1 MRPNHWKS
9 AVFAL
14 AALSLA
20 ALAAFRAEG
29 APIPWKLPKYTLAAR
44 DMNLRT
50 ALDTFAVAE
59 GLSVVLSDN
68 VAGTFSGE
76 FRDVPAG
83 DFLDK
88 IATLHNLTW
97 YYDGAALYIYG
108 AGEIQTLLVDLQY
121 MKAGE
126 VRSMLG
132 ELGVEDARFP
142 LKTTSDD

>member
-9 AVFAL
+9 AVCAL

-76 FRDVPAG
+76 IQM
-83 DFLDK
+83 K
-88 IATLHNLTW
+88 STSATK
-97 YYDGAALYIYG
+97 AA
-108 AGEIQTLLVDLQY
+108 AKVV
-121 MKAGE
+121 
-126 VRSMLG
+126 VR
-132 ELGVEDARFP
+132 V
-142 LKTTSDD
+142 